1 MVYLYN
7 GTIASLCV
15 VFRRYNLIIWVVVIM
30 MMMDLLDLSLIMW
43 VLFWATRFS
52 ERGPFFIILSES
64 SQNFSEL
71 KLENTLSSLVFERP
85 CSSILP
91 FVSSPRATSKPPP
104 HLS

>member
-1 MVYLYN
+1 
-7 GTIASLCV
+7 
-15 VFRRYNLIIWVVVIM
+15 M

-52 ERGPFFIILSES
+52 ERGPFLIILSES